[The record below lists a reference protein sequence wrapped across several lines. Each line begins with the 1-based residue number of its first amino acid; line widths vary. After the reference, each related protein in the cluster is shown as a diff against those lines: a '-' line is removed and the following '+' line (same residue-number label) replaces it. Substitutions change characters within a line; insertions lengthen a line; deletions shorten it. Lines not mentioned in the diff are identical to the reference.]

1 MDAAVEHDICDI
13 PFDGYFAPEVKR
25 QARRSGCPFSRRHS
39 PGQHGAMGGVGHD
52 PQEFHRFPGPADDG
66 QSGPAYHRRHGW
78 GHHGPH
84 NGADDRITPFFK
96 HAHDAKP
103 HDFRGPPGEHFE
115 PAAFWF
121 ARRGHAESQTPWSG
135 AWVGPGDQKP

>member
-13 PFDGYFAPEVKR
+13 PFDGYFAPEAKR

-39 PGQHGAMGGVGHD
+39 PGQHGAMGGIGHGA
-52 PQEFHRFPGPADDG
+52 QEFHRFPGPADDG
-66 QSGPAYHRRHGW
+66 QRGPACHRRDGW

-84 NGADDRITPFFK
+84 NGADDRIPPFFK

-103 HDFRGPPGEHFE
+103 HDFRGPHGEHFG

-121 ARRGHAESQTPWSG
+121 ARRGPAESQTPWSG
-135 AWVGPGDQKP
+135 AWGGLGQQKP